1 VSVSTQPGQGT
12 LTAQAD
18 CAANQVATGGGYEV
32 IGGNT
37 NTSLVTWKNTA
48 VVTNSKPTG
57 WIVTI
62 NYGGSG
68 NNKVTLSVYV
78 LCAPAS

>member
-1 VSVSTQPGQGT
+1 VSTQPGQGT

-18 CAANQVATGGGYEV
+18 CGANEVATGGGFEV
-32 IGGNT
+32 TGGNT
-37 NTSLVTWKNTA
+37 NTALDTWKNMA
-48 VVTNSKPTG
+48 VITNGKPTG